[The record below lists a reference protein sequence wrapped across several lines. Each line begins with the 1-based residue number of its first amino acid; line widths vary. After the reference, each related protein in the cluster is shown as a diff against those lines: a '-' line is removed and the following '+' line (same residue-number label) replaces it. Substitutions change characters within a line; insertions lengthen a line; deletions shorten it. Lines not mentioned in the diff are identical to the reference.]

1 LDRIGEEIATLAA
14 HVHAATYRLLVLLAE
29 FDERGGW
36 GGGGFRSCAH
46 WLSWRTGIAAGA
58 AREKV
63 RTARTLRT
71 LPRVSEAMRTGEL
84 SFAKVRAITRVAT
97 PVNEADLLEVARNG
111 TAAHVERIVSA
122 WRRADRLEE
131 RRAECERHESR
142 HLSLYID
149 EDGMY
154 VVRGRLDP
162 DAGALLEKA
171 LGSAVA
177 TLFGRRPES
186 RPESGSKS
194 RQAYHADSRNESTP
208 AAQRRADAVGLV
220 AERALAVG
228 DGGPVRPAF
237 EVVVH
242 VDTEALRQDSAAGQ
256 AVIAGGARVSA
267 ETSRRLTC
275 DAGRRVMADDENGST
290 VDVGRRSRTVP
301 TAIRRALEHRDRRC
315 RFPGCELRYC
325 DAHHIVHWADGGTTA
340 LANLVLLCRRHH
352 RAVHEEGFR
361 IERDTAGDLRF
372 HHPTGRVIPNVPAA
386 PTLQGDLASRHAAQG
401 VAVNSEALVS
411 FSTGQ
416 SLDLNHA
423 IVTLR
428 R

>member
-1 LDRIGEEIATLAA
+1 
-14 HVHAATYRLLVLLAE
+14 
-29 FDERGGW
+29 
-36 GGGGFRSCAH
+36 
-46 WLSWRTGIAAGA
+46 
-58 AREKV
+58 
-63 RTARTLRT
+63 
-71 LPRVSEAMRTGEL
+71 MRTGEL

-97 PVNEADLLEVARNG
+97 PVNEADLLDVARSG

-131 RRAECERHESR
+131 RRAEGERHESR

-154 VVRGRLDP
+154 VMRGRLDP
-162 DAGALLEKA
+162 DVGALLEKA
-171 LGSAVA
+171 LESAGEA
-177 TLFGRRPES
+177 LSGRRPES
-186 RPESGSKS
+186 RAESGSKS
-194 RQAYHADSRNESTP
+194 RQASHVDARSESTP
-208 AAQRRADAVGLV
+208 AAQRRADAMGLV
-220 AERALAVG
+220 AERALAIRDAG
-228 DGGPVRPAF
+228 KVRSAF

-242 VDTEALRQDSAAGQ
+242 VDAEALRQHSSAGQ
-256 AVIAGGARVSA
+256 VVIAGGARGSA
-267 ETSRRLTC
+267 ETSRRLAC
-275 DAGRRVMADDENGST
+275 DAGRRVMADDENGRT

-301 TAIRRALEHRDRRC
+301 TAIRRALEHRDRWC
-315 RFPGCELRYC
+315 RFPGCELHYC

-372 HHPTGRVIPNVPAA
+372 HHPTGRFIPNVPAA
-386 PTLQGDLASRHAAQG
+386 PTLQADLASRQEAQG
-401 VAVNSEALVS
+401 IAVNSEALIS

-416 SLDLNHA
+416 SLDLSHA

-428 R
+428 GG